1 MTNAQDGDHKRSAA
15 LPVDPARDV
24 IFLSKGTPEDDQFVL
39 WLAPRLEAAG
49 YRIFADILT
58 LEPGDRWRKEITDT
72 LQNNSAK
79 MLLCC
84 SDVTLAKPGVQEEIA
99 IAEDLARDLKDD
111 RFIIPLRV
119 SPYKKLFGIA
129 GKQYVDFYQRWALGL
144 QDLLDTLEAQRVPRA
159 GKITINPNWELYRK
173 RLATRIEDAPE
184 SLTTNWLPV
193 LSIPNSLNYYE
204 ATGAV
209 DHSVMKTICEECP
222 FPAVYQLRG
231 VLTFAT
237 LSEIEN
243 HFGRAGKLQLR
254 ACYEPLQFAQLG
266 GEDPKIASRDASN
279 FLSILLREAREQFC
293 REKGLSEYDYSTQ
306 LAFYVDIKQVAL
318 GKKIPW
324 GPPKERRSSM
334 LYNIAQGKAW
344 HYGVSANPQFWP
356 FPHFR
361 LKSRVIF
368 SESTSTVADHILT
381 DVATQHRLRRT
392 VCKGWRNR
400 RWHGQLKAFL
410 QLISGNERELK
421 LPLSPTVAMRLAS
434 NAMTV
439 MSPVT
444 TSQTS
449 ELLGNEEETDRST
462 LGTAEAED

>member
-1 MTNAQDGDHKRSAA
+1 
-15 LPVDPARDV
+15 V

-222 FPAVYQLRG
+222 FPAVYQ
-231 VLTFAT
+231 
-237 LSEIEN
+237 
-243 HFGRAGKLQLR
+243 
-254 ACYEPLQFAQLG
+254 
-266 GEDPKIASRDASN
+266 
-279 FLSILLREAREQFC
+279 
-293 REKGLSEYDYSTQ
+293 
-306 LAFYVDIKQVAL
+306 
-318 GKKIPW
+318 
-324 GPPKERRSSM
+324 
-334 LYNIAQGKAW
+334 
-344 HYGVSANPQFWP
+344 
-356 FPHFR
+356 
-361 LKSRVIF
+361 
-368 SESTSTVADHILT
+368 
-381 DVATQHRLRRT
+381 
-392 VCKGWRNR
+392 
-400 RWHGQLKAFL
+400 
-410 QLISGNERELK
+410 
-421 LPLSPTVAMRLAS
+421 
-434 NAMTV
+434 
-439 MSPVT
+439 
-444 TSQTS
+444 
-449 ELLGNEEETDRST
+449 
-462 LGTAEAED
+462 